1 MTKTFT
7 NPIYA
12 VYEES
17 DIIGHYSTLSKAQ
30 NVAKQIL
37 KNQHLEQKY
46 EVLNTNN
53 QLEPNHIYLEIH
65 DDNTYQFVM
74 TDPFNSISA
83 ITEDFYSYA
92 NKSGNPIVK
101 DLPITTSLFT
111 KIKEIDVH

>member
-1 MTKTFT
+1 MPKNFT
-7 NPIYA
+7 NSIYA

-46 EVLNTNN
+46 EVLTKTT
-53 QLEPNHIYLEIH
+53 QLEPNHIYLEVH
-65 DDNTYQFVM
+65 NDNTYRFVM
-74 TDPFNSISA
+74 TDPFISLRP

-92 NKSGNPIVK
+92 NHFGDPIVK
-101 DLPITTSLFT
+101 DLPVTTSLFT
-111 KIKEIDVH
+111 KIEEINVK